1 MNTLIIGAAG
11 GIGKKLVDD
20 LIGTSNNLL
29 LGYNNNSNNLPVES
43 LRVDARDFES
53 VKAFV
58 MCGQD
63 KFGSIDAVVSLP
75 GSLIL
80 KPAHKCTDQ

>member
-1 MNTLIIGAAG
+1 MNTLIIGASG

-20 LIGTSNNLL
+20 LIGSSDNLL
-29 LGYNNNSNNLPVES
+29 LGYNSNKLPNES

-53 VKAFV
+53 VKTFI
-58 MCGQD
+58 MHGQD
-63 KFGSIDAVVSLP
+63 KFGSIDAVVNLP

-80 KPAHKCTDQ
+80 KPAHK